1 MQTLSTQAWQAVRQR
16 RGRALANERVQAEAS
31 EAAALLVTFPELT
44 RDQALREAARIVA
57 RRAW

>member
-16 RGRALANERVQAEAS
+16 RGRALANERVQAEAR